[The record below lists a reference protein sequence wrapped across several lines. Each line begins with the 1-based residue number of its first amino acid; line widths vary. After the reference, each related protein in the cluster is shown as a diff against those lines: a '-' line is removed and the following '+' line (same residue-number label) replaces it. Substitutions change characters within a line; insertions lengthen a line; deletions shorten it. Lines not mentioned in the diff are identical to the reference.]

1 MSFASPRFIRHA
13 LLSTAILGL
22 SSMGAMAA
30 TATSTF
36 QVTANVQATCQIS
49 STTLNFGNYS
59 GAELTNTST
68 ITVNC
73 TQNQGYNIGLNG
85 GSNSLPVTGRK
96 MTGPGGTVLNYA
108 LYRDNNHTTNWGN
121 TVGTDT
127 QQGNGSG
134 ANQTLTVYGKLAA
147 NQLVTPGAY
156 SDTITATITY

>member
-1 MSFASPRFIRHA
+1 MFHRSPRIVRSA
-13 LLSTAILGL
+13 ILGTAILGL
-22 SSMGAMAA
+22 SSAGAMAA
-30 TATSTF
+30 TATSNF

-49 STTLNFGNYS
+49 ATNLNFGNYS
-59 GAELTNTST
+59 GVQVDSTST

-85 GSNSLPVTGRK
+85 GSSSQPVNARK
-96 MTGPGGTVLNYA
+96 MSGPGGTVLNYA
-108 LYRDNNHTTNWGN
+108 LYRDNNRTSNWGN

-134 ANQTLTVYGKLAA
+134 ADQTLTVYGRLAA
-147 NQLVTPGAY
+147 NQLITPGAY